1 MQRSPLLV
9 TASLVVLNLLAALH
23 LSAQK
28 TIIHDPNAQ
37 LRSVGNFHAIDVS
50 DAIDLYLS
58 QGDKETVA
66 VSASDT
72 KWRDRIR
79 TEVVGD
85 GELRISL
92 APPHRLASEG
102 ANHKLRVYI
111 SFTSLD
117 KLTASGESD
126 VYVDGVIAGKVLS
139 ISLSGSSD
147 FKGAVL
153 IDELKVEQSG
163 ASDAVITGKVSG
175 MTSIE
180 ASGAS
185 KLKAYDLATG
195 SCDARA
201 SGVSE
206 IQITI
211 NKELTA
217 HASGASRVYYH
228 GEAIIR
234 EMHSSGA
241 SNISKK
247 G

>member
-1 MQRSPLLV
+1 MQRS
-9 TASLVVLNLLAALH
+9 SFLVVVGLLMLNLPALH

-28 TIIHDPNAQ
+28 TIIHDPNAR
-37 LRSVGNFHAIDVS
+37 LRSVGDFHRIDVS

-58 QGDKETVA
+58 QGDKETVV
-66 VSASDT
+66 VSASDA

-79 TEVVGD
+79 TEVGD
-85 GELRISL
+85 GILKISL
-92 APPHRLASEG
+92 ASSRKRGSNVAD
-102 ANHKLRVYI
+102 HKLKVYI
-111 SFTSLD
+111 SFTTLD
-117 KLTASGESD
+117 RLVASGESD
-126 VYVDGVIAGKVLS
+126 IYVDGIISGRALS

-147 FKGAVL
+147 FKGAVQVE
-153 IDELKVEQSG
+153 ELRLQQSG
-163 ASDAVITGKVSG
+163 ASDALITGNVSG

-185 KLKAYDLATG
+185 NLKAYDLVTG
-195 SCDARA
+195 ACNARA
-201 SGVSE
+201 SGASE
-206 IQITI
+206 IRITI

-228 GEAIIR
+228 GAPVIR